1 VGGRRRGIADGE
13 KETATVVKTSDD
25 IANLWQRYRRRR
37 DAVTR
42 NRLIVRYLPLV
53 KMIADQ
59 IFARLPRHVDVRDL
73 RAAGVFGLIS
83 AVEAFDQDRGIKFE
97 TYCSVRVRGAIIDE
111 LRAQDWVPRTVR
123 SRTQRFKDA
132 ESELMGELGRGA
144 TDDEV
149 ARRLGVGE
157 NALRDIGRECAALN
171 FVSLSTTVEDGE
183 GATLR
188 LVDLLAEVNPVDPMY
203 HLALGEMASRVRRA
217 LPDQEHAILS
227 LYYYDGLTMK
237 EIADFLEL
245 SESRI
250 CQIHTQ
256 ALERL
261 REGLGAA
268 VAELV

>member
-1 VGGRRRGIADGE
+1 M
-13 KETATVVKTSDD
+13 VKTPDD
-25 IANLWQRYRRRR
+25 IANLWRQYRRRR
-37 DAVTR
+37 DAATR

-83 AVEAFDQDRGIKFE
+83 AVEAFDHDRGIKFE
-97 TYCSVRVRGAIIDE
+97 TYCSVRVRGSVIDE

-123 SRTQRFKDA
+123 SRTQKFKEA
-132 ESELMGELGRGA
+132 ENALMGELGRGA

-157 NALRDIGRECAALN
+157 DALRDIGRECASLN

-183 GATLR
+183 GSTLR
-188 LVDLLAEVNPVDPMY
+188 LVDLLTEENPVDPM
-203 HLALGEMASRVRRA
+203 HRLALGEVASRVRHV
-217 LPDQEHAILS
+217 LPQQEHVILT

-237 EIADFLEL
+237 EIADFLDL

-256 ALERL
+256 ALDRL
-261 REGLGAA
+261 REELGA
-268 VAELV
+268 VIAELV